1 MFFVNNTI
9 RLPGNPHGQ
18 GCRTVSFIQEIRS
31 RSFFVILKFACDI
44 CMQIKPY
51 ESISANQHGI
61 WSTKLYLRPR
71 VISKALQI
79 RNLESASHL
88 VVKMSHFV
96 THLKL
101 RILLLLDQFKSFFP
115 EILACEADGHSRFG
129 HQSSICQ
136 QHSCQTA
143 RASFYRLRRVF
154 WCGEFRVRGVVWWG
168 DPGSRGGDPGTMG
181 GTQGVG
187 GDPGSRGGP
196 GK

>member
-79 RNLESASHL
+79 RNFESASLL

-101 RILLLLDQFKSFFP
+101 RILLLLDQFKRFFP
-115 EILACEADGHSRFG
+115 ETLACEADGHSCFG
-129 HQSSICQ
+129 HQSSIYLPTTLVSNSSSQCLPV
-136 QHSCQTA
+136 A
-143 RASFYRLRRVF
+143 ASFLVRRVSS
-154 WCGEFRVRGVVWWG
+154 E
-168 DPGSRGGDPGTMG
+168 GSTYSTHTRSQRPWSKTRSSLS
-181 GTQGVG
+181 TC
-187 GDPGSRGGP
+187 
-196 GK
+196 

>member
-51 ESISANQHGI
+51 ESISANQHWI
-61 WSTKLYLRPR
+61 WSTKLYMRPR

-101 RILLLLDQFKSFFP
+101 RILLLLDQFKSFFS
-115 EILACEADGHSRFG
+115 ETLACEADGHSRSG

-154 WCGEFRVRGVVWWG
+154 LVRRVSSEWSTSAVTKRLK
-168 DPGSRGGDPGTMG
+168 PESENR
-181 GTQGVG
+181 
-187 GDPGSRGGP
+187 
-196 GK
+196 